1 MRGSRPFRLIA
12 VLLHLAPGWSLHGR
26 GKVVAKSGPFP
37 LTFCHIVA
45 LMFPHRNVVDGRLDE
60 LLVAI
65 LFSPCVK

>member
-37 LTFCHIVA
+37 LTFCQIVP
-45 LMFPHRNVVDGRLDE
+45 LMFQHRSVVAGRLDE
-60 LLVAI
+60 MLVAN
-65 LFSPCVK
+65 L